1 MVLGGAKSWGGW
13 FKVIIY
19 YDYQLYC
26 KLSGV
31 VINYLQTLKYMNVFQ
46 RGKDRGGGDQ
56 FLGGGGG
63 GWGGV
68 VDRSRHHDHRLSV
81 LFKKLRVMSMIV
93 T

>member
-1 MVLGGAKSWGGW
+1 MYFRGA
-13 FKVIIY
+13 
-19 YDYQLYC
+19 
-26 KLSGV
+26 
-31 VINYLQTLKYMNVFQ
+31 
-46 RGKDRGGGDQ
+46 RHRGGGGQ

-93 T
+93 TL